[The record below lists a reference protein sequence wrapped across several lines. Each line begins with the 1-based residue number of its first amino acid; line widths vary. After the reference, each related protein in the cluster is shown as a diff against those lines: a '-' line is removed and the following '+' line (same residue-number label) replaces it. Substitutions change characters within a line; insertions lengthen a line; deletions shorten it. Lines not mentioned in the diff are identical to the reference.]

1 MIKYKNCW
9 LLPEAASRAV
19 RSNCYW
25 IIWTRE
31 AWGVRGNIQECWAR
45 IFGPSVCGPPEW
57 KAGLT
62 LNQKDPITMNYTY
75 CIYLEKDELS
85 YDCGATIN
93 IWRKRSHCVHQEL
106 LYKQSTYRSYSS
118 LMLLFHQEVASS
130 KVTLSLWP
138 GLRHVLSTRQR
149 GNCQEPNG
157 TRKRGLSVERASW
170 SGGSLWE
177 GKASFLGFDWR
188 RHSIWHIWGLCWYI
202 LIWFILRLYAI
213 IV

>member
-1 MIKYKNCW
+1 MI
-9 LLPEAASRAV
+9 
-19 RSNCYW
+19 
-25 IIWTRE
+25 
-31 AWGVRGNIQECWAR
+31 
-45 IFGPSVCGPPEW
+45 
-57 KAGLT
+57 
-62 LNQKDPITMNYTY
+62 
-75 CIYLEKDELS
+75 
-85 YDCGATIN
+85 CGATIN
-93 IWRKRSHCVHQEL
+93 IWWKRSHCVHQKL

-188 RHSIWHIWGLCWYI
+188 RHSIWHILWGIMGII
-202 LIWFILRLYAI
+202 LIYFDMIHIATICDYCVECWMILTCLRIKRDDLG
-213 IV
+213 VPWG